1 MNAFAQQ
8 IIFAGAR
15 TNYFVLSPVRARR
28 RAKTCELSK
37 ITSSCIS
44 MGMKNTD
51 PTRDFISGET
61 ELLTWLEL
69 ATPGACSIYHV
80 GHLASD
86 RSPETSNLSAAMRA
100 ELNSTAHRV
109 MALVEQGALIAVQQ
123 RFDNGHFAYLA
134 MKAHPR
140 SSRSRASRG
149 NLPPSHHCHV
159 PGVTSRTDDIAAAQV
174 PSSSGNSPSPVNT
187 SIAQLPVAR

>member
-1 MNAFAQQ
+1 
-8 IIFAGAR
+8 
-15 TNYFVLSPVRARR
+15 
-28 RAKTCELSK
+28 
-37 ITSSCIS
+37 

-86 RSPETSNLSAAMRA
+86 RSPETSNLTAAMRA

-123 RFDNGHFAYLA
+123 RLDNGHFAYLA

-140 SSRSRASRG
+140 SVRPRARRR
-149 NLPPSHHCHV
+149 LPPLQPRRSTMTLTMH
-159 PGVTSRTDDIAAAQV
+159 TAAPAPACPINQTIQE
-174 PSSSGNSPSPVNT
+174 SS
-187 SIAQLPVAR
+187 L